1 MGSVS
6 VNITLTTD
14 PLLPQLIDD
23 ISMPH
28 TILLG
33 QAARLDRRTRILN
46 RTLDDMS
53 VTLPASA
60 ARCLYALAEAQG
72 EVLTHEQLMEIGWRC
87 AGYAA
92 TDNSVRVMINKLRRA
107 LLSLELDQQVSLL
120 AVSRSGYRLIINTP
134 HVVEHPV
141 PLPMP
146 LSSPVRGTLEWRR
159 ASGIIIAG
167 ITAGYLVA
175 LLVQH
180 FFLLTPK
187 PIDFVSWQGPAIPV
201 GSSVWVPKGHQTQH
215 ALIEATLRTYRRYVL
230 ETNPDKPAASV
241 LYVTLN
247 SANNPQHQGVIA
259 CQQPFEEANNACE
272 SFYFRVN

>member
-1 MGSVS
+1 
-6 VNITLTTD
+6 
-14 PLLPQLIDD
+14 
-23 ISMPH
+23 MPH

-33 QAARLDRRTRILN
+33 QAARLDRRTHILS
-46 RTLDDMS
+46 RTLDNMS

-72 EVLTHEQLMEIGWRC
+72 ELLTHEQLMEIGWRR

-120 AVSRSGYRLIINTP
+120 AVTRSGYRLIIYTP
-134 HVVEHPV
+134 PAIDCPI

-146 LSSPVRGTLEWRR
+146 LSLPAHGTLNWRR
-159 ASGIIIAG
+159 ALSVTVAG

-187 PIDFVSWQGPAIPV
+187 PIDFVSWQGPATPV
-201 GSSVWVPKGHQTQH
+201 GSTVWVPKGHQTQH
-215 ALIEATLRTYRRYVL
+215 ALIETTLRTYRRYVL
-230 ETNPDKPAASV
+230 EANPDKPAARA
-241 LYVTLN
+241 LYVTL
-247 SANNPQHQGVIA
+247 SLANNPQHQGVIA
-259 CQQPFEEANNACE
+259 CQQPLEEANNACE

>member
-1 MGSVS
+1 
-6 VNITLTTD
+6 
-14 PLLPQLIDD
+14 
-23 ISMPH
+23 MPN

-33 QAARLDRRTRILN
+33 QAARLDRRTRILS
-46 RTLDDMS
+46 RTLDNMS

-72 EVLTHEQLMEIGWRC
+72 EVLTHEQLMEIGWRR
-87 AGYAA
+87 AGYAV

-107 LLSLELDQQVSLL
+107 LISLELEQQISLL
-120 AVSRSGYRLIINTP
+120 AVTRSGYRLIINTP
-134 HVVEHPV
+134 SVVEPTAA
-141 PLPMP
+141 LIIP
-146 LSSPVRGTLEWRR
+146 LSLPARSPLNGRR
-159 ASGIIIAG
+159 VAGVTVAG
-167 ITAGYLVA
+167 ITAGCLVA

-180 FFLLTPK
+180 FLLLTPK

-230 ETNPDKPAASV
+230 EANPDKPAARV
-241 LYVTLN
+241 LYVTLS

-259 CQQPFEEANNACE
+259 CQQPFEEANNVCE

>member
-1 MGSVS
+1 
-6 VNITLTTD
+6 
-14 PLLPQLIDD
+14 
-23 ISMPH
+23 MPN

-33 QAARLDRRTRILN
+33 QAARLDRRTRILS
-46 RTLDDMS
+46 RTLDNMS

-72 EVLTHEQLMEIGWRC
+72 EVLTHEQLMEIGWRR
-87 AGYAA
+87 AGYAV

-107 LLSLELDQQVSLL
+107 LISLELEQQISLL
-120 AVSRSGYRLIINTP
+120 AVTRSGYRLIINTP
-134 HVVEHPV
+134 SVVEPTAA
-141 PLPMP
+141 LIIP
-146 LSSPVRGTLEWRR
+146 LSLPARSPLNGRR
-159 ASGIIIAG
+159 VAGVTVAG
-167 ITAGYLVA
+167 ITAGCLVA

-201 GSSVWVPKGHQTQH
+201 GSSVWVPKGHHTQH
-215 ALIEATLRTYRRYVL
+215 ALIESTLRTYRRYVL
-230 ETNPDKPAASV
+230 ETNPDKPAARV
-241 LYVTLN
+241 LYVTLS

-259 CQQPFEEANNACE
+259 CQQPFEEANNVCE

>member
-1 MGSVS
+1 
-6 VNITLTTD
+6 
-14 PLLPQLIDD
+14 
-23 ISMPH
+23 MPN

-33 QAARLDRRTRILN
+33 QAARLDRRTRILS
-46 RTLDDMS
+46 RTLDNMS

-60 ARCLYALAEAQG
+60 ARCLYALAEAHG
-72 EVLTHEQLMEIGWRC
+72 EVLTHEQLMEIGWRR

-107 LLSLELDQQVSLL
+107 LMSLELEQQISLL
-120 AVSRSGYRLIINTP
+120 AVTRSGYRLIINTP
-134 HVVEHPV
+134 PAVEQPAA
-141 PLPMP
+141 LTMP
-146 LSSPVRGTLEWRR
+146 LSLPARSPLNGRR
-159 ASGIIIAG
+159 VAGVTVAG
-167 ITAGYLVA
+167 ITAGCLVA

-187 PIDFVSWQGPAIPV
+187 PIDFVSWLGPAIPV

-230 ETNPDKPAASV
+230 EANPDKPAARV
-241 LYVTLN
+241 LYVTLS

-259 CQQPFEEANNACE
+259 CQQPFEEANNVCE